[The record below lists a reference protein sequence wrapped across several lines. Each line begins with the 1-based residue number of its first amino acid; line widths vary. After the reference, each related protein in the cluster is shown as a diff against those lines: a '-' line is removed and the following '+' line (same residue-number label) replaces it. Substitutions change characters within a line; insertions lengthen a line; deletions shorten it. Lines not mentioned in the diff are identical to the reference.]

1 MSGHLIGALC
11 LVVIV
16 WVRDGPDI
24 DRVPVNLVLVG
35 EPPILVARIHHLEGD
50 IVEGSYVPEVA
61 APSGLHIGVV
71 EGVVLH
77 V

>member
-16 WVRDGPDI
+16 RVRDGPDI
-24 DRVPVNLVLVG
+24 DRVPVNLILVG
-35 EPPILVARIHHLEGD
+35 EPPILVARIHHLKGN
-50 IVEGSYVPEVA
+50 IVEGGYVPEVA